1 MASVELINLS
11 KSFTD
16 GTAVVRD
23 VSLTV
28 PDGAFCVLL
37 GPSGCGKT
45 TSLRMI
51 AGLEKISGGEVRIDG
66 KRMNDVAPKDRDVAM
81 VFQNYALYPHLTVR
95 DNIAFPLTMRGV
107 AKATCAER
115 VREAVAMLELQ
126 ELLNRYPAQLSGGQR
141 QRVAMARAIVRQP
154 KVFLFDEPLSNLD
167 ARLRAQTRRELKE
180 LHKRFRIT
188 SIYVTHDQ
196 EEAMSLADMVAIMAK
211 GELQQCAPP
220 TDVFL
225 KPANRFV
232 AGFIGTPSMNFA
244 QATVHRD
251 QAGFAIKCDGF
262 SLHLRNPLSTQLPD
276 GASCTLGL
284 RPGAMKVLPE
294 SAAQSN
300 TSDLAATLNAAI
312 ESVDL
317 LGENSDLALRV
328 GQTSLIVRAASAA
341 WMRSGARC
349 VVAVPKSAI
358 YLFSQSG
365 EANTVWPSS
374 SAELTEHK
382 SDTHRVEGEH
392 ALNGAATFA
401 RTGAVSEV
409 VNQIGKH

>member
-1 MASVELINLS
+1 MASVELVNLS
-11 KSFTD
+11 KSFAD
-16 GTAVVRD
+16 GTAVVRG

-51 AGLEKISGGEVRIDG
+51 AGLETISGGEVRIDG
-66 KRMNDVAPKDRDVAM
+66 KRVNDVAPKDRDVAM

-107 AKATCAER
+107 AKGTIAER
-115 VREAVAMLELQ
+115 VREAAAMLELQ
-126 ELLNRYPAQLSGGQR
+126 ELLDRYPAQLSGGQR
-141 QRVAMARAIVRQP
+141 QRVAMARAIVRKP

-211 GELQQCAPP
+211 GELQQCASP

-244 QATVHRD
+244 QATVHREGS
-251 QAGFAIKCDGF
+251 GFTVKCDGF
-262 SLHLRNPLSTQLPD
+262 ALQFRNALPAELND
-276 GASCTLGL
+276 GESCTLGL
-284 RPGAMKVLPE
+284 RPGALKVASGNDFGGSGSE
-294 SAAQSN
+294 Y
-300 TSDLAATLNAAI
+300 AATMPGTI

-317 LGENSDLALRV
+317 LGEQSDISIRV
-328 GQTSLIVRAASAA
+328 GNSSVVARVATAA
-341 WMRSGARC
+341 WIRQGARC
-349 VVAVPKSAI
+349 VVGVPRDAV
-358 YLFSQSG
+358 YLFKLSDQ
-365 EANTVWPSS
+365 AQTVWQSSNAENKMGAPSISSEDSFVRAGHS
-374 SAELTEHK
+374 SAE
-382 SDTHRVEGEH
+382 
-392 ALNGAATFA
+392 
-401 RTGAVSEV
+401 V
-409 VNQIGKH
+409 VKH